1 MTNKNLSQ
9 EIVENIQE
17 ISVRNAMENKFF
29 EYAKYVI
36 EDRALPDV
44 RDGLKPVQRRILNS
58 AYELGLRPDKPY
70 KKSARLVGDVLGRFH
85 PHGDSSVY
93 GAQVILAQDFSTR
106 YPLIDGHG
114 NFGSRDGDPAAAMRY
129 TEARL
134 SRFGNAMLNDIHKE
148 VVDYQ
153 PNFDETEREPVV
165 LPTMIPALLANGCS
179 GIAVGMATNIPPHN
193 LTELYDAC
201 LYLIEHA
208 TSEDEV
214 TVEKLMQFVKGPDFP
229 TYGTIVDTKDL
240 LKAYKTGKG
249 RITLRGKYEIETVG
263 RDTVIAITE
272 IPYQV
277 NKAKL
282 IEKIDTLAKD
292 DKIEGIKEV
301 NDESSK
307 KGGMRIA
314 VYLKKN
320 ADARLILN
328 KLLKHTDLQ
337 TSVSFNIMALVDGQP
352 MQLGLK
358 DCLDYFLAHCAEII
372 TRRTQF
378 DLDKINKRTL
388 IIEGV
393 QTALEEEDKTIA
405 IIRAAKSAQEAI
417 DALMEEYELEEVQ
430 AKYIWDMKLN
440 ALSSLNTEKLEE
452 EYADLCEKQR
462 KCISIL
468 NDQSVML
475 QELAQEITAL
485 KESFGDERR
494 TDIDA
499 VANTNISEEDLV
511 EDENLVVTVT
521 TDGLIKSVSEKEYNT
536 QKRGGKGVKTQN
548 TKEDE
553 VVMNL
558 FTMNS
563 KDDLLFITN
572 IGRCHAIKA
581 YKIPKSAKNNKG
593 KSINNYISLQEDEY
607 PVSIIATKIQEG
619 ASIVFITRNGTIKRL
634 PIAHLSSRMSVTKV
648 IGIKEGDE
656 LVNALMANE
665 GDELLIS
672 TGKGQSIRVKVDEK
686 EMRPMGRT
694 AAGVKGIKLKEED
707 YVVDMTQ
714 VHDDKLI
721 LSLTQTGL
729 GKTTKAT
736 EWRVQ
741 KRGGTGIKGHKISSK
756 TGDLVCCL
764 TVSEDD
770 EIFVGT
776 LQGQIIRIKV
786 SDVPT
791 SGRDTSG
798 SRMIKLYDG
807 DVAMTASIA
816 PIKEEEEEENTEE

>member
-1 MTNKNLSQ
+1 MTNKNNLQQ
-9 EIVENIQE
+9 EIVENIQD
-17 ISVRNAMENKFF
+17 ISIRNAMEDKFF

-44 RDGLKPVQRRILNS
+44 RDGLKPVQRRILYS
-58 AYELGLRPDKPY
+58 AHELGLRPDKPY

-85 PHGDSSVY
+85 PHGDTSVY
-93 GAQVILAQDFSTR
+93 GAQVILTQDFSTR

-134 SRFGNAMLNDIHKE
+134 SRFSDAMMADIHKN
-148 VVDYQ
+148 VVDYE
-153 PNFDETEREPVV
+153 PNFDETEMEPSV
-165 LPTMIPALLANGCS
+165 LPTMIPTLLANGCS
-179 GIAVGMATNIPPHN
+179 GIAVGMATEIPPHN
-193 LTELYDAC
+193 LGELYDAC

-208 TSEDEV
+208 TDEQEV

-263 RDTVIAITE
+263 KDTVIAITE

-282 IEKIDTLAKD
+282 IEKIDTLSKE

-307 KGGMRIA
+307 KGGLRIA

-337 TSVSFNIMALVDGQP
+337 TSVGFNMMALVDNQP
-352 MQLGLK
+352 LQLGLK
-358 DCLDYFLAHCAEII
+358 DCLDHFLAHCAEII

-378 DLDKINKRTL
+378 DLEKINARTF
-388 IIEGV
+388 IIEGI
-393 QTALEEEDKTIA
+393 QTALEDVDNTIA
-405 IIRAAKSAQEAI
+405 LIKAAKSAQEGI
-417 DALMEEYELEEVQ
+417 TSLMDEYELEEVQ

-440 ALSSLNTEKLEE
+440 AISSLNTEKLEE
-452 EYADLCEKQR
+452 EYMDLLEKQR

-468 NDQSVML
+468 NDQSVL
-475 QELAQEITAL
+475 LSELANDISTL
-485 KESFGDERR
+485 KEKYADERR
-494 TDIDA
+494 TDID
-499 VANTNISEEDLV
+499 VIANTNISEEDLI

-521 TDGLIKSVSEKEYNT
+521 TEGLIKSVSEKEYNT

-548 TKEDE
+548 TKDDE

-563 KDDLLFITN
+563 KDDLLFLTN
-572 IGRCHAIKA
+572 TGRCHAIKA
-581 YKIPKSAKNNKG
+581 YKIPKTAKNNKG

-607 PVSIIATKIQEG
+607 PVSIIATKMQEG

-634 PIAHLSSRMSVTKV
+634 PITHLSSRMSVTKV

-665 GDELLIS
+665 GDELLIA
-672 TGKGQSIRVKVDEK
+672 TGKGQSIRIKVDEK
-686 EMRPMGRT
+686 ELRPMGRT
-694 AAGVKGIKLKEED
+694 AAGVKGIKLKEDD
-707 YVVDMTQ
+707 YVVDMTKID
-714 VHDDKLI
+714 DDKLI
-721 LSLTQTGL
+721 LSLSQTGL
-729 GKTTKAT
+729 GKTTKAN
-736 EWRVQ
+736 EYKVQ
-741 KRGGTGIKGHKISSK
+741 KRGGSGVKGHKITSK

-764 TVSEDD
+764 TVSPDD

-791 SGRDTSG
+791 SLRDTSG
-798 SRMIKLYDG
+798 SRMIKLYDE
-807 DVAMTASIA
+807 DVAITASIA
-816 PIKEEEEEENTEE
+816 PIKDEEEELSEE

>member
-1 MTNKNLSQ
+1 
-9 EIVENIQE
+9 
-17 ISVRNAMENKFF
+17 
-29 EYAKYVI
+29 
-36 EDRALPDV
+36 
-44 RDGLKPVQRRILNS
+44 
-58 AYELGLRPDKPY
+58 
-70 KKSARLVGDVLGRFH
+70 
-85 PHGDSSVY
+85 
-93 GAQVILAQDFSTR
+93 
-106 YPLIDGHG
+106 
-114 NFGSRDGDPAAAMRY
+114 MRY

-134 SRFGNAMLNDIHKE
+134 SRFGNVMMTDIHKE

-153 PNFDETEREPVV
+153 PNFDETEKEPVV
-165 LPTMIPALLANGCS
+165 LPTMIPTLLANGCS

-214 TVEKLMQFVKGPDFP
+214 TTEKLMQFVKGPDFP

-240 LKAYKTGKG
+240 LKAYKTGRG
-249 RITLRGKYEIETVG
+249 RITLRGKYEIETIG
-263 RDTVIAITE
+263 KDTVIAITE

-282 IEKIDTLAKD
+282 IEKIDSLAKD

-337 TSVSFNIMALVDGQP
+337 TSVSFNIMALVDNQP

-358 DCLDYFLAHCAEII
+358 DCLDYFLAHCAELI

-393 QTALEEEDKTIA
+393 QTALEDTDKTIA
-405 IIRAAKSAQEAI
+405 IIKAASSAQEGI
-417 DALMEEYELEEVQ
+417 DALIEEYELEEVQ

-440 ALSSLNTEKLEE
+440 AISNLNAVKLEE

-468 NDQSVML
+468 NDQSVLL
-475 QELAQEITAL
+475 QELANEIATL
-485 KESFGDERR
+485 KETFGDERR
-494 TDIDA
+494 TSIDV
-499 VANTNISEEDLV
+499 VANTNISEEDLI

-521 TDGLIKSVSEKEYNT
+521 TEGLIKSVSEKEYNT

-548 TKEDE
+548 TKDDE
-553 VVMNL
+553 IVIDM

-563 KDDLLFITN
+563 KDDLLFLTN
-572 IGRCHAIKA
+572 TGRCHAIKA
-581 YKIPKSAKNNKG
+581 YKIPKSGKNNKG
-593 KSINNYISLQEDEY
+593 KSINNYISLQEDEH

-665 GDELLIS
+665 GDELLIATS
-672 TGKGQSIRVKVDEK
+672 KGQSIRVKVDEK

-694 AAGVKGIKLKEED
+694 AAGVKGIKLKEDD

-714 VHDDKLI
+714 INDDKYI

-729 GKTTKAT
+729 GKATKAN
-736 EWRVQ
+736 EYKVQ
-741 KRGGTGIKGHKISSK
+741 KRGGSGVKGHKISSK

-764 TVSEDD
+764 TVTPED

-786 SDVPT
+786 SDVAI
-791 SGRDTSG
+791 SGRDTAG
-798 SRMIKLYDG
+798 SRIIRLNDSDMT
-807 DVAMTASIA
+807 MTASIA
-816 PIKEEEEEENTEE
+816 PIKEEEPEENDSQSSQE